1 MRPFPRPLPYLMVFW
16 FLAGCIG
23 LSWDT
28 TVANTAETRLALAQS
43 VEIGRTT
50 ERGLV
55 TRWGNPLQK
64 VHEGGQSEYIYRQM
78 NGDSAD
84 YVIVTFQHGLATGV
98 RWSEIG
104 GCRATFAPRVPGYGY
119 DTPDIVRPVG
129 ACAPAARPGVVVD
142 AYGRVAQGQGGSG
155 TRPVGASDGMAS
167 GVPEGMGSG
176 SGTSGGVGPPL
187 DATGGKWVRL
197 PARPAE

>member
-64 VHEGGQSEYIYRQM
+64 VHEGGQREYIYRQM

-104 GCRATFAPRVPGYGY
+104 GC
-119 DTPDIVRPVG
+119 
-129 ACAPAARPGVVVD
+129 
-142 AYGRVAQGQGGSG
+142 
-155 TRPVGASDGMAS
+155 
-167 GVPEGMGSG
+167 
-176 SGTSGGVGPPL
+176 
-187 DATGGKWVRL
+187 
-197 PARPAE
+197 

>member
-1 MRPFPRPLPYLMVFW
+1 
-16 FLAGCIG
+16 
-23 LSWDT
+23 
-28 TVANTAETRLALAQS
+28 
-43 VEIGRTT
+43 
-50 ERGLV
+50 
-55 TRWGNPLQK
+55 
-64 VHEGGQSEYIYRQM
+64 
-78 NGDSAD
+78 
-84 YVIVTFQHGLATGV
+84 ATGV

-129 ACAPAARPGVVVD
+129 TCAPAARHGVVVD
-142 AYGRVAQGQGGSG
+142 AYGRVAPGQGGSG